1 MKFSHLFDNWNLTGL
16 KIKASFLEMEWTP
29 KDADKD
35 AAWEL
40 YVELLTRVTTQAL
53 NSGEGTETAALASIH
68 SIFKTTREV
77 LKTHGRDCIQF
88 SKVAIVILNQIVRPF
103 TSKWHPRIEESSLD
117 NASITVFRNDLAD
130 LQKKL
135 IAYTHMLSEIAGVED
150 ITALEE
156 ITPVQHDS

>member
-1 MKFSHLFDNWNLTGL
+1 MKFIHLFENWNLTGL
-16 KIKASFLEMEWTP
+16 KIKASFLEMEWKP

-53 NSGEGTETAALASIH
+53 NSDEGSEEDALASIH

-77 LKTHGRDCIQF
+77 LKRHGRDCVQF
-88 SKVAIVILNQIVRPF
+88 SKVSIVILNQIVRPF
-103 TSKWHPRIEESSLD
+103 TSKWHPRLKENTLDEMAKLSFRSDLES
-117 NASITVFRNDLAD
+117 
-130 LQKKL
+130 LQEKL

-150 ITALEE
+150 ISSLE
-156 ITPVQHDS
+156 DG

>member
-1 MKFSHLFDNWNLTGL
+1 MKFRQLFENWNLTGL
-16 KIKASFLEMEWTP
+16 KIKVSFLEMEWRP

-53 NSGEGTETAALASIH
+53 EPEQGTEEAALSSVY

-77 LKTHGRDCIQF
+77 LKHHGRECVGL
-88 SKVAIVILNQIVRPF
+88 SKVAVIILNQIVRPF
-103 TSKWHPRIEESSLD
+103 TSKWHRVLEKDALD
-117 NASITVFRNDLAD
+117 DTARHEFRSELLV
-130 LQKKL
+130 LQEKL

-150 ITALEE
+150 ITTLED
-156 ITPVQHDS
+156 INNI

>member
-16 KIKASFLEMEWTP
+16 KIKASFLEMEWKP

-40 YVELLTRVTTQAL
+40 YVELLTRITTQAL
-53 NSGEGTETAALASIH
+53 NPDEGTEEAALMSIH
-68 SIFKTTREV
+68 SIFNTTREV
-77 LKTHGRDCIQF
+77 LKRQGRDCIQF
-88 SKVAIVILNQIVRPF
+88 SKVAIVMLNQVVRPF
-103 TSKWHPRIEESSLD
+103 TSKWHQKFEESD
-117 NASITVFRNDLAD
+117 INDEAKATFRSDLSD

-135 IAYTHMLSEIAGVED
+135 VAYAHMLSEIAGVED

-156 ITPVQHDS
+156 VSPP